1 MILALLASA
10 AVSAVAPTSA
20 PPGVPP
26 APTKGAATLAIEE
39 QWTAS
44 SGAALSATLTSWAQ
58 RAGWTVVWE
67 TEDDF
72 RLAAGATLDGD
83 FPTVADR
90 LIQAFGNARPRLRAV
105 FYGGNKV
112 LRVWTERNEP

>member
-1 MILALLASA
+1 MFLPLLAAAAMSA
-10 AVSAVAPTSA
+10 ASTASSRPA
-20 PPGVPP
+20 PPPDL
-26 APTKGAATLAIEE
+26 KMAIQE
-39 QWTAS
+39 QWTAID
-44 SGAALSATLTSWAQ
+44 GAALSATLTGWAL

-67 TEDDF
+67 TDDDF

-83 FPTVADR
+83 FPTAAGGLVE
-90 LIQAFGNARPRLRAV
+90 AFGHARPRLRAI

>member
-1 MILALLASA
+1 MMLALLAAA
-10 AVSAVAPTSA
+10 AVSAAPTPSA
-20 PPGVPP
+20 AAGPP
-26 APTKGAATLAIEE
+26 AAVQKGIQE

-44 SGAALSATLTSWAQ
+44 DGAPLSTTLTGWAQ

-67 TEDDF
+67 TDDDF

-83 FPTVADR
+83 FQTAAGG
-90 LIQAFGNARPRLRAV
+90 LIEAFSHARPRLRAI
-105 FYGGNKV
+105 FYAGNRV

>member
-1 MILALLASA
+1 MMLALLAA
-10 AVSAVAPTSA
+10 AAISVAPPSPGPSSA
-20 PPGVPP
+20 P
-26 APTKGAATLAIEE
+26 ATAQKVIQE
-39 QWTAS
+39 QWSATD
-44 SGAALSATLTSWAQ
+44 GAALSATLTGWAQ

-67 TEDDF
+67 TDDDF

-83 FPTVADR
+83 FPTAAGG
-90 LIQAFGNARPRLRAV
+90 LIEAFSHARPRLRAI